1 MHLNSL
7 NMFRNLKAVGRVL
20 YGRNSFGQLNDVLEE
35 LRIEKGSYVL
45 FLVDEYFEGKDLLN
59 RIPLH
64 SQDILKIIEVADEP
78 KTKIVDTIVAEVKGL
93 RNRLPVSVVGI
104 GGGSVMDYAKA
115 IRLMFTNEGSSSLY
129 QGLDLIKNRG
139 VHCTVIPTISG
150 TGAEVSMTTVL
161 TGPVKKL
168 GIKGNFTPADQ
179 LVIDPELITTV
190 PEPQRFYTA
199 MDCYIHN
206 IEALNGSRR
215 SVMGDSLGTE
225 SLRLCREIYLSNDSR
240 SPENEEKLMIASYL
254 GGLSLTYSEVGACH
268 AISYG
273 LATVTG
279 IHHGIGNC
287 IVFNQLEEFYP
298 EGVKEFREMMLLNNI
313 ELPTGVTANCT
324 EADFDRMIDVTLT
337 LIFMWQHVC
346 GPDWEKI
353 ITRDKLRGLL
363 KKM

>member
-1 MHLNSL
+1 
-7 NMFRNLKAVGRVL
+7 MFRNLKAVGRIL
-20 YGRNSFGQLNDVLEE
+20 YGRNSFDQLDELLSE
-35 LRIEKGSYVL
+35 LRVEKDSFVL
-45 FLVDEYFEGKDLLN
+45 FLVDEYFEGKDFLK
-59 RIPLH
+59 RIPVH
-64 SQDILKIIEVADEP
+64 PQDILKIIDITEEP
-78 KTKIVDTIVAEVKGL
+78 KTKTVDEIVSWVKTIRLG
-93 RNRLPVSVVGI
+93 LPVSVVGI

-115 IRLMFTNEGSSSLY
+115 IRLMFTNEGSSVLY
-129 QGLDLIKNRG
+129 QGLDLIKNKG
-139 VHCTVIPTISG
+139 IHCTVIPTISG

-161 TGPVKKL
+161 TGPLKKL

-179 LVIDPELITTV
+179 LVIDPELIGSV

-206 IEALNGSRR
+206 IEAANGYRKT
-215 SVMGDSLGTE
+215 VMGNSLGAE
-225 SLRLCREIYLSNDSR
+225 SLRLCRDIYLNNDSR

-287 IVFNQLEEFYP
+287 VVFNQLEEFYP
-298 EGVKEFREMMLLNNI
+298 EGVKEFKEMLRVNKI
-313 ELPTGVTANCT
+313 DLPTGVTAKCT
-324 EADFDRMIDVTLT
+324 PEEIEKMIDVTLT

-346 GPDWEKI
+346 GPDWERI
-353 ITRDKLRGLL
+353 VTREKLRGLL
-363 KKM
+363 MKM

>member
-1 MHLNSL
+1 
-7 NMFRNLKAVGRVL
+7 MFRNLKAIGRIL
-20 YGRNSFGQLNDVLEE
+20 YGRNSFDQLDDVLGE
-35 LRIEKGSYVL
+35 LRIEKDSYVL
-45 FLVDEYFEGKDLLN
+45 FLVDEYFEGKDFMQ
-59 RIPLH
+59 RIPVH
-64 SQDILKIIEVADEP
+64 PQDILKIIDITEEP
-78 KTKIVDTIVAEVKGL
+78 KTKTVDAIVAEVKSL
-93 RNRLPVSVVGI
+93 SANLPVSVVGI

-129 QGLDLIKNRG
+129 QGLDLIKNKG

-179 LVIDPELITTV
+179 LVIDPELITSV

-206 IEALNGSRR
+206 IEAANGFRKT
-215 SVMGDSLGTE
+215 VMGDALGAE
-225 SLRLCREIYLSNDSR
+225 SLRLCRDIYLSNDSR
-240 SPENEEKLMIASYL
+240 SPVNEEKLMIASYL

-279 IHHGIGNC
+279 IHHGVGNC
-287 IVFNQLEEFYP
+287 VVFNQLEEFYP
-298 EGVKEFREMMLLNNI
+298 EGVKEFKEMMRVNNI
-313 ELPTGVTANCT
+313 AIPQGVTANCSP
-324 EADFDRMIDVTLT
+324 EEIDKMIDVTLT
-337 LIFMWQHVC
+337 LVFMWQHVC
-346 GPDWEKI
+346 GPEWEKI

-363 KKM
+363 MKM

>member
-1 MHLNSL
+1 
-7 NMFRNLKAVGRVL
+7 MFRNLKAVGRVL
-20 YGRNSFGQLNDVLEE
+20 YGRNSFEQLDDLMAE
-35 LRIEKGSYVL
+35 LRTQNDSFVV
-45 FLVDEYFEGKDLLN
+45 FLLDHYFEGKELEK
-59 RIPLH
+59 RVPLH
-64 SQDILKIIEVADEP
+64 DLDFLKIIDVTDEP
-78 KTKIVDTIVAEVKGL
+78 KTKTVDAIVAEIK
-93 RNRLPVSVVGI
+93 NHNSNLPVSVVGI
-104 GGGSVMDYAKA
+104 GGGTVMDYAKA
-115 IRLMFTNEGSSSLY
+115 IRLMLTNEGSSAQY
-129 QGLDLIKNRG
+129 QGLDLIKNKG

-179 LVIDPELITTV
+179 LVIDPELITSV
-190 PEPQRFYTA
+190 PDEQRFYTG
-199 MDCYIHN
+199 MDSYIHN
-206 IEALNGSRR
+206 IEALNGTRKT
-215 SVMGDSLGTE
+215 VMGDSLGTE
-225 SLRLCREIYLSNDSR
+225 SLRLCREIFLSNDSR

-298 EGVKEFREMMLLNNI
+298 DGVKEFKEMMRINKI

-324 EADFDRMIDVTLT
+324 AEDIERMIDVTLT
-337 LIFMWQHVC
+337 LTFMWQHLC
-346 GPDWEKI
+346 GPEWEKV
-353 ITRDKLRGLL
+353 ITREKLRGLL
-363 KKM
+363 NKM

>member
-1 MHLNSL
+1 
-7 NMFRNLKAVGRVL
+7 MFRNLKAVGRIL
-20 YGRNSFGQLNDVLEE
+20 YGRNSFDQLDDVLGE
-35 LRIEKGSYVL
+35 LRTEKDSFVL
-45 FLVDEYFEGKDLLN
+45 FLVDEYFEGKDFLK

-64 SQDILKIIEVADEP
+64 AQDILKIIEVKDEP
-78 KTKIVDTIVAEVKGL
+78 KTKIVDAIVAEVKGL
-93 RNRLPVSVVGI
+93 RAGLPVSVVGI

-115 IRLMFTNEGSSSLY
+115 IRLMFTNEGSSANY
-129 QGLDLIKNRG
+129 QGLDLIKNKG
-139 VHCTVIPTISG
+139 VHCTVVPTISG

-179 LVIDPELITTV
+179 LVIDPALIASV

-206 IEALNGSRR
+206 IEASNGYRKT
-215 SVMGDSLGTE
+215 VMGNSLGAE
-225 SLRLCREIYLSNDSR
+225 SLRLCREIYLSDDSH
-240 SPENEEKLMIASYL
+240 SPENDEKLMIASYL

-273 LATVTG
+273 LATVLG
-279 IHHGIGNC
+279 IHHGVGNC
-287 IVFNQLEEFYP
+287 VVFNQLEEFYP
-298 EGVKEFREMMLLNNI
+298 EGVKEFKEMMRVNNI
-313 ELPTGVTANCT
+313 TLPTGVTANCT
-324 EADFDRMIDVTLT
+324 PEEIDRMIDVTLT
-337 LIFMWQHVC
+337 LVFMWQHIC

-363 KKM
+363 MKM

>member
-1 MHLNSL
+1 
-7 NMFRNLKAVGRVL
+7 MFRNLKAVGRIL
-20 YGRNSFGQLNDVLEE
+20 YGRNSFDQLDDVLDE
-35 LRIEKGSYVL
+35 LRIEKDSFVL
-45 FLVDEYFEGKDLLN
+45 FLLDEYFEGKDFLK
-59 RIPLH
+59 RVPVH
-64 SQDILKIIEVADEP
+64 TQDILKIIDITDEP
-78 KTKIVDTIVAEVKGL
+78 KTKTVDKIVAEVKSL
-93 RNRLPVSVVGI
+93 RKDLPVSVVGI

-115 IRLMFTNEGSSSLY
+115 IRLMFTNEGSSAIY
-129 QGLDLIKNRG
+129 QGLDLIKNKG

-161 TGPVKKL
+161 TGPLKKL

-179 LVIDPELITTV
+179 LVIDPELIISV

-206 IEALNGSRR
+206 IEASNGHRKT
-215 SVMGDSLGTE
+215 VMGDSLGAE
-225 SLRLCREIYLSNDSR
+225 SLRLCRDIFLGNDSR

-273 LATVTG
+273 LATVLG

-287 IVFNQLEEFYP
+287 VVFNQLEEFYP
-298 EGVKEFREMMLLNNI
+298 EGVKEFKEMMRVNNI
-313 ELPTGVTANCT
+313 NLPKGVTSKCT
-324 EADFDRMIDVTLT
+324 PGEIDNMIDVSLT

-363 KKM
+363 MKM

>member
-1 MHLNSL
+1 
-7 NMFRNLKAVGRVL
+7 MFRNLKAIGRIL
-20 YGRNSFGQLNDVLEE
+20 YGRKSFDQLDEVLGE
-35 LRIEKGSYVL
+35 LRIEKDAYVL
-45 FLVDEYFEGKDLLN
+45 FLVDEYFQGKDFLK
-59 RIPLH
+59 RIPVH
-64 SQDILKIIEVADEP
+64 PQDILKIIDITEEP
-78 KTKIVDTIVAEVKGL
+78 KTKTVDAIVAEVKGL
-93 RNRLPVSVVGI
+93 RAGLPVSVVGI

-115 IRLMFTNEGSSSLY
+115 IRLMFTNEGSSALY
-129 QGLDLIKNRG
+129 QGLDLIKNKG

-179 LVIDPELITTV
+179 LVIDPELITSV

-206 IEALNGSRR
+206 IEAANGHRKT
-215 SVMGDSLGTE
+215 VMGSSLGDE
-225 SLRLCREIYLSNDSR
+225 SLRLCRDIYLSSDSR

-273 LATVTG
+273 LATVAG

-298 EGVKEFREMMLLNNI
+298 EGVKEFREMMRVNHI
-313 ELPTGVTANCT
+313 DLPKGVISKYTP
-324 EADFDRMIDVTLT
+324 EEVEKMIDVSLT

-353 ITRDKLRGLL
+353 ITREKLRGLL
-363 KKM
+363 MKM